1 MQILS
6 GKNQNPQLP
15 TLTID
20 DTYTIWLHNK
30 NTKKE
35 VVMTP
40 LCKALY
46 ILFYQNPQGIS
57 LYDLHLHQS
66 KLLEIYKHLSP
77 HHNYAVMKLNIKR
90 LVNKYDNSIHEKI
103 SRIKQV
109 FLQLLPV
116 EQAHF
121 FYITGKR
128 REVKSVGF
136 RLQNTHLC

>member
-6 GKNQNPQLP
+6 GKNQYPQLP

-20 DTYTIWLHNK
+20 ETYTIWLHDK
-30 NTKKE
+30 DAKQE
-35 VVMTP
+35 VEMTP

-57 LYDLHLHQS
+57 LYDLHLHQG

-77 HHNYAVMKLNIKR
+77 HHNYTTMKVNIRR

-109 FLQLLPV
+109 FSQLLPT

-136 RLQNTHLC
+136 RLKGTTV

>member
-6 GKNQNPQLP
+6 GKSQNPQLP

-20 DTYTIWLHNK
+20 ETYTIWLDHQG
-30 NTKKE
+30 TKKE

-57 LYDLHLHQS
+57 LYDLHLYQS
-66 KLLEIYKHLSP
+66 KLLEIYKHLSSR
-77 HHNYAVMKLNIKR
+77 HNYTLMKVNIKR

-103 SRIKQV
+103 SRIKQT
-109 FLQLLPV
+109 FQQLLPA

-136 RLQNTHLC
+136 RLANTAC